1 MVKAELSRRERAVDR
16 LAANGLIAP
25 RLSTTG
31 RMVLMTERTG
41 GSVPGATDLL
51 ARGHPCAPEIA
62 GNHAQGAALPI
73 GLRAVAPGPVSAPVP
88 ALIATFPW
96 QHASRQL
103 AVAALLVAVFLFLPL
118 LQGFDLSAGQGLS
131 AADPA
136 SAAAASADALAME
149 EVAVLVRRR

>member
-1 MVKAELSRRERAVDR
+1 MSWRERAVDR

-51 ARGHPCAPEIA
+51 ARGHPCTPELE
-62 GNHAQGAALPI
+62 GNNARGTALPI
-73 GLRAVAPGPVSAPVP
+73 GLGAVAPGPVSAPMP
-88 ALIATFPW
+88 GSIATFPR
-96 QHASRQL
+96 QHALRQL

-136 SAAAASADALAME
+136 SAAASADALAME
-149 EVAVLVRRR
+149 EVAALTRRR